1 MHVGQGSVTEAPA
14 EVGTYVVVFE
24 DDEDTGYFYA
34 LDTAA
39 EGNPIQDAL
48 HIYNVA
54 DVSDKH
60 KPSSVKIGWS
70 VDHSKAALLIN
81 DYPHAIFDFTA
92 KQGYCRTD
100 SHRKVTMAGP
110 SVATN
115 GMMRRVR
122 KHGDLNRN
130 VRHGVFSHAQNS
142 TWPAWSP
149 GEKRQERHPGFECHD
164 SHNVYYVKPD
174 AMLEMFMRLIRH

>member
-1 MHVGQGSVTEAPA
+1 MPIYLTAESELHVGQGSVTEAPA
-14 EVGTYVVVFE
+14 EAGTYVVVFK

-39 EGNPIQDAL
+39 EGSPIQDAL

-81 DYPHAIFDFTA
+81 DYPHAIFDITA
-92 KQGYCRTD
+92 KQGYCRTGFPPQSDNGWSERGHEWDD
-100 SHRKVTMAGP
+100 SA
-110 SVATN
+110 
-115 GMMRRVR
+115 
-122 KHGDLNRN
+122 
-130 VRHGVFSHAQNS
+130 
-142 TWPAWSP
+142 
-149 GEKRQERHPGFECHD
+149 
-164 SHNVYYVKPD
+164 
-174 AMLEMFMRLIRH
+174 LELFA

>member
-1 MHVGQGSVTEAPA
+1 MP
-14 EVGTYVVVFE
+14 Y
-24 DDEDTGYFYA
+24 
-34 LDTAA
+34 
-39 EGNPIQDAL
+39 
-48 HIYNVA
+48 
-54 DVSDKH
+54 
-60 KPSSVKIGWS
+60 
-70 VDHSKAALLIN
+70 LISRRN
-81 DYPHAIFDFTA
+81 KDIAVP
-92 KQGYCRTD
+92 D

-174 AMLEMFMRLIRH
+174 AMLEMFMSVHFHDPVTILPKTSVALKFMALPYIPLS

>member
-1 MHVGQGSVTEAPA
+1 MPIYLTAESELHVGQGSVTEAPA
-14 EVGTYVVVFE
+14 EAGTYVVVFE

-81 DYPHAIFDFTA
+81 DYPHLISRRSKDIAVP
-92 KQGYCRTD
+92 GSR
-100 SHRKVTMAGP
+100 RKATMAGP

-115 GMMRRVR
+115 GMIRRLSCLRETASNCV
-122 KHGDLNRN
+122 K
-130 VRHGVFSHAQNS
+130 RHVSGSMA
-142 TWPAWSP
+142 T
-149 GEKRQERHPGFECHD
+149 
-164 SHNVYYVKPD
+164 
-174 AMLEMFMRLIRH
+174 